1 MSFERSNVVRV
12 LVDDH
17 AVVRRGIRALLEPYP
32 EWEVC
37 GEASNGMEAIQ
48 RNQELRPDII
58 VMDISMPQLN
68 ELDASRQILKETPQ
82 TKILLITL
90 LSSGDLLKTAIA
102 LGVQGYVLK
111 SDAEQDF
118 KAVREHRIYVI
129 PALERDILSKSQLGD
144 HNPRES

>member
-1 MSFERSNVVRV
+1 
-12 LVDDH
+12 
-17 AVVRRGIRALLEPYP
+17 
-32 EWEVC
+32 
-37 GEASNGMEAIQ
+37 
-48 RNQELRPDII
+48 
-58 VMDISMPQLN
+58 MDISMPQLN